1 MLQFKSRFATVEG
14 TMAADVAL
22 ADPGEPTGTRFAKVS
37 EFENQQQY
45 SESQIRSDSCFED
58 IVGRSDRCRKFLSKS
73 RSSRLPIPQSCFTGT
88 RERGRNSLSAEFTL
102 SVIARHR
109 RLIKL
114 MARALLAATI
124 LIAAT
129 LTAEPRC
136 SSNLAVQ
143 PSRSSSNRHQVIL
156 EAYIN
161 NAGPYAFLFRH
172 RKPGDNDRRV
182 ACIGAEPADH
192 STATLVGVSLQGKA
206 GRYALANSVRVGDQA
221 KVESLYVLS
230 FDMKDI
236 AAARYAVRGLLGED
250 FLSHFDA
257 TIDNTHN
264 RVCFTRVGQMT
275 PDRHQGVRVPVEQRP
290 KIK

>member
-1 MLQFKSRFATVEG
+1 MLAAQFQKHQGAG
-14 TMAADVAL
+14 IM
-22 ADPGEPTGTRFAKVS
+22 
-37 EFENQQQY
+37 
-45 SESQIRSDSCFED
+45 
-58 IVGRSDRCRKFLSKS
+58 
-73 RSSRLPIPQSCFTGT
+73 
-88 RERGRNSLSAEFTL
+88 
-102 SVIARHR
+102 
-109 RLIKL
+109 
-114 MARALLAATI
+114 AATI

-129 LTAEPRC
+129 ILTAEPRC

-161 NAGPYAFLFRH
+161 NAGPYAFLLDTGSQVTMIDESLASELNLRTT
-172 RKPGDNDRRV
+172 
-182 ACIGAEPADH
+182 

-275 PDRHQGVRVPVEQRP
+275 PDQHQGVRVPGEQRP

>member
-1 MLQFKSRFATVEG
+1 
-14 TMAADVAL
+14 
-22 ADPGEPTGTRFAKVS
+22 
-37 EFENQQQY
+37 
-45 SESQIRSDSCFED
+45 
-58 IVGRSDRCRKFLSKS
+58 
-73 RSSRLPIPQSCFTGT
+73 
-88 RERGRNSLSAEFTL
+88 
-102 SVIARHR
+102 
-109 RLIKL
+109 
-114 MARALLAATI
+114 
-124 LIAAT
+124 
-129 LTAEPRC
+129 
-136 SSNLAVQ
+136 
-143 PSRSSSNRHQVIL
+143 VIL

-161 NAGPYAFLFRH
+161 NAGPYAFLLDTGSQVTMIDESLASELNLRTT
-172 RKPGDNDRRV
+172 
-182 ACIGAEPADH
+182 

-275 PDRHQGVRVPVEQRP
+275 PDRHQGVQVPGEQRP